1 MFCSR
6 PTLLENGTTDIEDD
20 GFFCDPD
27 TSLTALCPD
36 SSCQSQVEQLSVVS
50 PRLQLSV
57 SRMFFIRS
65 VWFQLARQRSS

>member
-50 PRLQLSV
+50 PLAATAAVGV
-57 SRMFFIRS
+57 SDVFY
-65 VWFQLARQRSS
+65 